1 MSLVD
6 NGHPLGC
13 EDSKVPLDVC
23 LIATSTQR
31 KCSGLPE
38 KYVYSLW
45 IIKIHDLKV
54 NQSKD
59 NEHQT
64 TYLLICSSAMVGIE
78 IDIDRT

>member
-1 MSLVD
+1 M
-6 NGHPLGC
+6 
-13 EDSKVPLDVC
+13 
-23 LIATSTQR
+23 
-31 KCSGLPE
+31 
-38 KYVYSLW
+38 YSLW
-45 IIKIHDLKV
+45 IKKIHDLKV